1 MYFFFAWIFCQV
13 DAIKLTK
20 ENHIIPVEHV
30 HAGNVSH
37 WLPHLKVAHYGEHE
51 QHDIGVV
58 PLVNHGPTFVAD
70 HSSMLE
76 QFEHHTHNLVPDAYH
91 DELQKHHHA
100 FVQKELKEKKEKKH
114 KKKEEGETGTEYQIV
129 SDGLPEDLRR
139 NDSMFSMLKHDPLGV
154 VTTRNIANSQ
164 FMGWIT
170 VGTPPVPIQVVFDT
184 GSTNVWLTSSHC
196 DSGACPGLKDKYDPG
211 KSETSNPTNY
221 VPNPSGKPDRS
232 AMIEQERA
240 HNREE
245 QEREEKKMALLERT
259 KRPYVNKLPPLSPKH
274 HSFVEESAEGALTR
288 GADERAE
295 RDEAFYTDAEF
306 IAPSEA
312 GLLETDSAGQADL
325 FHYRKKEFGKGF
337 AALSVGRD
345 GEYPDLFKSYYLHI
359 RFGTG
364 EIMGWSQKDSIRFG
378 PVEVKNQVFGMIYE
392 EKGSIFQALG
402 QFGGILGCGFPS
414 MSAQHQLP
422 VFDNAMRQHIP
433 PLFAFYMDRQSD
445 RPSCFMIGGLLK
457 DTIASNLHLVEV
469 DEPHYW
475 SMQLMEFLIGEESME
490 LGDIKRVVVDS
501 GTSSLTAPRSVLST
515 ILDKLGKRNCK
526 ELKGMPDVKFRVA
539 VNGGSKEEEPIPWD
553 IVFTPQ
559 QYMLHSSA
567 DSSLCSPAWWNI
579 DVPPP
584 HGPAFLLG
592 ELFLKH
598 FITLFYRE
606 HGPGG
611 SFIQDGQAPASPAV
625 MAIAHA
631 ANPKAQFFE
640 RLYNGA
646 LPQDQTA
653 WSRKSWL
660 EVAEQEGEYQINS
673 DGTVKDEVAR
683 KH

>member
-76 QFEHHTHNLVPDAYH
+76 QFEHHTHNLVPDSYH

-100 FVQKELKEKKEKKH
+100 FVQKELKEKKH

-129 SDGLPEDLRR
+129 ADGLPEDLRR
-139 NDSMFSMLKHDPLGV
+139 NDSMFSMLKHEPLGV

-196 DSGACPGLKDKYDPG
+196 DSGACPSLKEKYDPA

-221 VPNPSGKPDRS
+221 VPNPDLHADRT
-232 AMIEQERA
+232 AFVEQE
-240 HNREE
+240 
-245 QEREEKKMALLERT
+245 KSPLLHG
-259 KRPYVNKLPPLSPKH
+259 RPQVFNHAGHLHASYV
-274 HSFVEESAEGALTR
+274 EAEAVLTR
-288 GADERAE
+288 GGEGRAE
-295 RDEAFYTDAEF
+295 AESEPLDPDETV
-306 IAPSEA
+306 
-312 GLLETDSAGQADL
+312 LLETELATDSAGQADL
-325 FHYRKKEFGKGF
+325 FHYRKKEHGKGF

-392 EKGSIFQALG
+392 EKGGIFQALG
-402 QFGGILGCGFPS
+402 TFGGILGCGFPS

-469 DEPHYW
+469 YEPHYW
-475 SMQLMEFLIGEESME
+475 SMRLLDFLIGEEKMD
-490 LGDIKRVVVDS
+490 LGDIKVVVVDS
-501 GTSSLTAPRSVLST
+501 GTSTMTAPRSILGR
-515 ILDKLGKRNCK
+515 ILDKLGKRSCK
-526 ELKGMPDVKFRVA
+526 DLKGMPDVKFRVQ
-539 VNGGSKEEEPIPWD
+539 VNGGSPGEEPIPWD

-559 QYMLHSSA
+559 QYMLHSSS
-567 DSSLCSPAWWNI
+567 DSGLCSPAWWNI

-611 SFIQDGQAPASPAV
+611 SFVENGQAPASPAV

-660 EVAEQEGEYQINS
+660 EVGEQEGEYQINS
-673 DGTVKDEVAR
+673 DGQVSGSAEDVVAR
-683 KH
+683 RH